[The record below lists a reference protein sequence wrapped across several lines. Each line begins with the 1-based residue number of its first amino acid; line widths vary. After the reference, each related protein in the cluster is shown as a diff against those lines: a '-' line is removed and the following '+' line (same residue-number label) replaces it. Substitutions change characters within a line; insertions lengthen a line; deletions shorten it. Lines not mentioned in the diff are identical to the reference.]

1 MCVISLV
8 EDGVFPSKKTLKQM
22 ESLNSDGGSIAWL
35 NKNGTKSYRK
45 GIKAKEVH
53 NLINKKLI
61 PQGVE
66 TAIIHFRIAS
76 IGGVKKKLCHP
87 FEISSKV
94 DMNLVVD
101 NTTKDLLFH
110 NGTWSEY
117 ADELVEY
124 LKKQKAP
131 VTIPRGEYS
140 DSRIMAYLAHKIG
153 HKGMAKLVKGWNKVA
168 ILTSNGIV
176 KYGKNWC
183 EVKNNECS
191 NNYFVPTKMTTWGGG
206 YNNAFTSNNVNY
218 DYKTKSYTT
227 GVTKYRGDK
236 LIKTDGDLIGYLDF
250 EEEQEMHILMDR
262 YGITEEEIAEMLSD
276 GTSIYDLERRLD
288 AEEALL
294 LQENISI
301 EDQVRYMDGSA

>member
-35 NKNGTKSYRK
+35 NKNGTKSYKK
-45 GIKAKEVH
+45 GIKAKEIH
-53 NLINKKLI
+53 SIINKRLI
-61 PQGVE
+61 PQGIE

-94 DMNLVVD
+94 DLNLETN

-117 ADELVEY
+117 AEELVEY

-131 VTIPRGEYS
+131 ITIPRGEYS

-168 ILTSNGIV
+168 VLTSKGII
-176 KYGKNWC
+176 KYGNNWC

-191 NNYFVPTKMTTWGGG
+191 NNYFVPTKNTGWGG
-206 YNNAFTSNNVNY
+206 YNNAFTSY
-218 DYKTKSYTT
+218 DYKNDTYTS
-227 GVTKYRGDK
+227 GVTKYKSKDGDK
-236 LIKTDGDLIGYLDF
+236 DLIGYLDE
-250 EEEQEMHILMDR
+250 EEEQEMNVLLDR
-262 YGITEEEIAEMLSD
+262 YNVTEEEIAGMLSD
-276 GTSIYDLERRLD
+276 GTSIYDIERRLD
-288 AEEALL
+288 DEEAMLV
-294 LQENISI
+294 QENISI
-301 EDQVRYMDGSA
+301 EDQVRYMDGTT